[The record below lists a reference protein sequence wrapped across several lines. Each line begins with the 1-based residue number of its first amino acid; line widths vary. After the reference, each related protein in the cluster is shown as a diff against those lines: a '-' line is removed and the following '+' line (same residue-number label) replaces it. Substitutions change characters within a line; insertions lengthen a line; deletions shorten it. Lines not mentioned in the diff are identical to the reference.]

1 MNDDTTDLA
10 IEASSVVL
18 PTTVQGCRDRLM
30 VLQDEAAAIRI
41 QIATDDLR
49 RQAEKKPLDADW
61 FHRASTALRFK
72 RREMALLQGE
82 IQRLGG
88 GRGGC
93 QRDAFKD
100 ALINVLRAD
109 YDEQGWA
116 QALERARQAA
126 AAIPQRQVLEVQHG

>member
-1 MNDDTTDLA
+1 MNDDNPDLS

-41 QIATDDLR
+41 QIATGDLR
-49 RQAEKKPLDADW
+49 RQAEKKALDPDW

-72 RREMALLQGE
+72 RREMSLLQE
-82 IQRLGG
+82 ELHRLS
-88 GRGGC
+88 GGC
-93 QRDAFKD
+93 QREAFKD

-116 QALERARQAA
+116 QAMGRARQAA
-126 AAIPQRQVLEVQHG
+126 AATPQRQALEVPHG

>member
-1 MNDDTTDLA
+1 
-10 IEASSVVL
+10 
-18 PTTVQGCRDRLM
+18 VQGCRDRLM

-41 QIATDDLR
+41 QIATGDLR
-49 RQAEKKPLDADW
+49 RQAEKKALDPDW

-72 RREMALLQGE
+72 RREMSLLQE
-82 IQRLGG
+82 ELHRLSGS
-88 GRGGC
+88 C

-116 QALERARQAA
+116 QALGRARQAA
-126 AAIPQRQVLEVQHG
+126 AATPQREVLHG

>member
-1 MNDDTTDLA
+1 MNDDTTDLS

-18 PTTVQGCRDRLM
+18 PTTVQGCRDRLI

-49 RQAEKKPLDADW
+49 RQAEKKPLDANR

-72 RREMALLQGE
+72 LREMALLQSE

-88 GRGGC
+88 SRSAGHRE
-93 QRDAFKD
+93 AFKD
-100 ALINVLRAD
+100 ALIEVLRAD
-109 YDEQGWA
+109 YDEHTWA
-116 QALERARQAA
+116 QVLERARRVAA
-126 AAIPQRQVLEVQHG
+126 APPTGQVLCG